1 MSQLNF
7 IDKNNNFRRK
17 YNLMTSIISVI
28 LFSYPLVPRSHI
40 DDEYSN
46 MLYTDPQILITT
58 SRDPSSRLL
67 QFLKEMAI
75 VIPNS

>member
-28 LFSYPLVPRSHI
+28 LCSNHLVPRSHI

>member
-1 MSQLNF
+1 
-7 IDKNNNFRRK
+7 
-17 YNLMTSIISVI
+17 MTSTTSV
-28 LFSYPLVPRSHI
+28 FHTSKVVPRSHV

-67 QFLKEMAI
+67 QFLK
-75 VIPNS
+75 